1 MEYVGAEW
9 SSDKI
14 TRKPFLSLCSVN
26 LTDCAAAV
34 SVSNS
39 KARTAGT
46 IFCLVRFINNL
57 KSFSGCGLHP
67 IDTFDE
73 LLMHDCF
80 RFMRPPA
87 MTRQH
92 PLEPE
97 A

>member
-14 TRKPFLSLCSVN
+14 TRNPFLSLCSVN
-26 LTDCAAAV
+26 FTDCAGAV
-34 SVSNS
+34 SVSKS
-39 KARTAGT
+39 KRTIAGI
-46 IFCLVRFINNL
+46 IFSLVRFISNL

-67 IDTFDE
+67 IDTLDQ

-87 MTRQH
+87 VTRQH
-92 PLEPE
+92 PLESK